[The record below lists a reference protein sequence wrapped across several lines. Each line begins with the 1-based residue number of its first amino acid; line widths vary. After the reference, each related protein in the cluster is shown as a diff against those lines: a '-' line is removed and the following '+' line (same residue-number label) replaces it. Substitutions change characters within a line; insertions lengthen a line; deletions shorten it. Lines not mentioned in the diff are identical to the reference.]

1 MEVRRLDPALAKAT
15 QDFFVRM
22 PEGDRTFFKEDVLD
36 ADTVAHWAHD
46 SRSLRMVA
54 VDGETVIGYL
64 AVIPGVGWSSHVGD
78 VRLVIDTERRRTGL
92 GRELAR
98 RAVLEAVN
106 LKLDKLVVEVVA
118 DQTAAIAMFQGLGF
132 DAEALLRN
140 HVRDRDGELR
150 DLVVLAHQVSENW
163 EMMVATGIDE
173 AVGQP
178 G

>member
-1 MEVRRLDPALAKAT
+1 
-15 QDFFVRM
+15 
-22 PEGDRTFFKEDVLD
+22 
-36 ADTVAHWAHD
+36 
-46 SRSLRMVA
+46 MVA

-64 AVIPGVGWSSHVGD
+64 AVIPGVGWTSHVGD
-78 VRLVIDTERRRTGL
+78 VRLVIDTERRRTGM

-118 DQTAAIAMFQGLGF
+118 DQTAAIAMFDALGF
-132 DAEALLRN
+132 EAEALLRN

-150 DLVVLAHQVSENW
+150 DLVMLSHSVTENW

-178 G
+178 S

>member
-15 QDFFVRM
+15 QDFFQRM

-46 SRSLRMVA
+46 NRSLRMVA

-64 AVIPGVGWSSHVGD
+64 AVIPGVGWTSHVGD
-78 VRLVIDTERRRTGL
+78 VRLVIDTERRRTGM

-106 LKLDKLVVEVVA
+106 MKLDKLVVEVVA
-118 DQTAAIAMFQGLGF
+118 DQTAAISMFDALGF
-132 DAEALLRN
+132 EAEALLRN

-150 DLVVLAHQVSENW
+150 DLVMLSHSVAENW

-178 G
+178 S